1 MSTATAIAPPLGDE
15 YLTVKQVTDALH
27 LTSETVCKMIRAG
40 ELPAQRIGRKWHI
53 SRRALDARLAP
64 AATDDETPAP
74 TAGPDGEDSW
84 LAATLA
90 KFTADDLRRAGEIFR
105 AIADAASATAASA

>member
-1 MSTATAIAPPLGDE
+1 MSTATAIAPPLGGE
-15 YLTVKQVTDALH
+15 YLTVKQVTEALD

-64 AATDDETPAP
+64 AAEDETPAP
-74 TAGPDGEDSW
+74 TAGPVGGEDTW
-84 LAATLA
+84 LAETLA

-105 AIADAASATAASA
+105 AIADAAAPQAVSA